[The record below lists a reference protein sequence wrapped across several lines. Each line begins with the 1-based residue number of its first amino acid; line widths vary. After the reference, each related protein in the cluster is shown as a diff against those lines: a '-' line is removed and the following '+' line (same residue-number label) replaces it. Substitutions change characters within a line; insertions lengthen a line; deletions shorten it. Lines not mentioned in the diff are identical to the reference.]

1 MTINR
6 YRANNLKS
14 AMDKA
19 FVEMG
24 PDAKILEVRQLDKY
38 SSESNGQS
46 SELVEIIAV
55 IDDDL
60 PDVQPSSEQN
70 ESKYQEPNKNSKN
83 TRRHSIDMLVEDDY
97 DLIPNT
103 PSHSRKA
110 EKKQT
115 KEYKTLYEALNIR
128 SNSSSSDFLDEEA
141 NEPIPKKQN
150 QYVEELKKKGVNKK
164 NNEIAKSIEPKPIEP
179 EEIGQS
185 KRSIHVE
192 NPKTSSANP
201 EQSALIP
208 PNPHNSAEL
217 RNGRTDRSYEQ
228 PKAKQR
234 FVTEQRELSGVSKSR
249 ISHVLHECLT
259 RNQVNNELAYEVL
272 SLLNDKVFTLAG
284 EEKELSARNYLSTYM
299 EQKINVSKGLD
310 TSKKVTIL
318 IGPTGVGKT
327 TTLAKLA
334 AQYQFHK
341 NKNVGLITIDAY
353 RIAAIDQLKTYAQIM
368 SIPLKVAL
376 TPEQLW
382 KCIDE
387 YDGMDLVLVDTPG
400 RSHLNKKD
408 IRTIEEFLEAA
419 QPADTHLLISAS
431 TKDID
436 AYTVVETFAP
446 EYVQKFLFTK
456 LDETTSF
463 GSIMNVCA
471 KLKKPI
477 SYLTMGQN
485 VPDDIRLA
493 DIDFLVDLFVTKNRL
508 FREL

>member
-19 FVEMG
+19 FAEMG
-24 PDAKILEVRQLDKY
+24 PDAKILQVRQLDKY
-38 SSESNGQS
+38 SSEFDGQS
-46 SELVEIIAV
+46 SERVEIIAV
-55 IDDDL
+55 IDGDIAK
-60 PDVQPSSEQN
+60 SEQN
-70 ESKYQEPNKNSKN
+70 ESKYQESNRNLIN
-83 TRRHSIDMLVEDDY
+83 TRRHSVDMLVEDDY

-103 PSHSRKA
+103 PLVPPSNGRTESHSQKA
-110 EKKQT
+110 EKNQT
-115 KEYKTLYEALNIR
+115 REYKTLYEALNLR
-128 SNSSSSDFLDEEA
+128 SNSANSDFLDEED
-141 NEPIPKKQN
+141 NKPIPKKQK
-150 QYVEELKKKGVNKK
+150 QYVEELQRKDVNKK
-164 NNEIAKSIEPKPIEP
+164 NFEIAKPIEP
-179 EEIGQS
+179 EETRQS
-185 KRSIHVE
+185 KRNFNVE
-192 NPKTSSANP
+192 NPKASFTNP
-201 EQSALIP
+201 EQTI
-208 PNPHNSAEL
+208 
-217 RNGRTDRSYEQ
+217 RSYEQ
-228 PKAKQR
+228 PKAKQKL
-234 FVTEQRELSGVSKSR
+234 VIEQRELSGGSRSR
-249 ISHVLHECLT
+249 ISHTLHECLT
-259 RNQVNNELAYEVL
+259 RNQVNSELAYEVL
-272 SLLNDKVFTLAG
+272 SLLNDEAFTLEG
-284 EEKELSARNYLSTYM
+284 EEKNLSVRNYLSTYM

-334 AQYQFHK
+334 AQYHLHK
-341 NKNVGLITIDAY
+341 NKNVGLITVDAY

-387 YDGMDLVLVDTPG
+387 YSSMDLVLVDTPG
-400 RSHLNKKD
+400 RSHLNKSD

-419 QPADTHLLISAS
+419 QPADTHLLLSAS
-431 TKDID
+431 TKDND
-436 AYTVVETFAP
+436 AYTVVESFAP

>member
-24 PDAKILEVRQLDKY
+24 PDAKILQVRQLDKY
-38 SSESNGQS
+38 SSEPNGQS

-60 PDVQPSSEQN
+60 PNGQPSSEQN
-70 ESKYQEPNKNSKN
+70 ESKYQEPNKNPKN
-83 TRRHSIDMLVEDDY
+83 TKRHSIDMLVEDDY

-115 KEYKTLYEALNIR
+115 KEYKTLYEALNMR

-141 NEPIPKKQN
+141 NEPTPKKQN
-150 QYVEELKKKGVNKK
+150 QYVEELKRKDVNKK
-164 NNEIAKSIEPKPIEP
+164 NNEIAKPIEP

-185 KRSIHVE
+185 KKNIYVE

-201 EQSALIP
+201 EQSALVP
-208 PNPHNSAEL
+208 PS
-217 RNGRTDRSYEQ
+217 NGRTDRSYEQ
-228 PKAKQR
+228 PKSKQR
-234 FVTEQRELSGVSKSR
+234 FVTEQRELSGVSRSR

-259 RNQVNNELAYEVL
+259 RNQVNSELAYEVL
-272 SLLNDKVFTLAG
+272 SLLNDKAFLVPPSNGRTDTLAG
-284 EEKELSARNYLSTYM
+284 EEKELSVRNYLSTYM

-310 TSKKVTIL
+310 ISKKVTIL

-341 NKNVGLITIDAY
+341 NKNVGLITVDAY

-436 AYTVVETFAP
+436 AYAVVETFAP

-463 GSIMNVCA
+463 GSIMNICA

-493 DIDFLVDLFVTKNRL
+493 DIDFLVDLFVTNNRL